1 MRNLFAEVVN
11 PSGHKVTIESRGY
24 PAVEID
30 SAYGVSGPQRYPV
43 RDEAHFEHLKSQ
55 IHRALPF
62 CRAIAV
68 TLIDEPPKPP
78 PVITFTV
85 AAAPESVVADG
96 VASSAVT
103 VSVLADGNPSEG
115 AAIELSSTLGALSAA
130 SGSSDASGQFVAALT
145 ATEAGEATVTATVNG
160 ESKTA
165 KVTFT
170 AAPQQQEAPASTST
184 KAKKA
189 KVETTPAQ
197 E

>member
-24 PAVEID
+24 PTVVID
-30 SAYGVSGPQRYPV
+30 SAYAASGPQRYPV

-55 IHRALPF
+55 LHRALPF
-62 CRAIAV
+62 CKVITV
-68 TLIDEPPKPP
+68 TLIDATPKPP
-78 PVITFTV
+78 VVTFTV

-96 VASSAVT
+96 TASAAITVT
-103 VSVLADGNPSEG
+103 VLADGAPSEG
-115 AAIELSSTLGALSAA
+115 VAIALSSSLGALSAT
-130 SGSSDASGQFVAALT
+130 SGTSNAHGQLVVALT
-145 ATEAGEATVTATVNG
+145 ASEVGEATVTASVDGKSET
-160 ESKTA
+160 T

-170 AAPQQQEAPASTST
+170 AAPQQQDAPAPV

-189 KVETTPAQ
+189 KPETTPTQ